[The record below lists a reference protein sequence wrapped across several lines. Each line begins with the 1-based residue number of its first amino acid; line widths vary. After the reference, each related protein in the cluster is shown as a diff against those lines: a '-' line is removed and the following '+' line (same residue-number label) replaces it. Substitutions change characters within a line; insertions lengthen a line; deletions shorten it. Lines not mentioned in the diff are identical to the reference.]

1 MSRRT
6 SVDRFAGFAPVA
18 LRLFLGVFLIYMA
31 QDNVFSAARM
41 TEFEHF
47 LDSFGFAMPVVSA
60 RVSVYAQFAC
70 GILILAGAF
79 TRWAALVMVVNFIVA
94 IVGVHSYLPFKTF
107 LEPCAML
114 AASLALVLGGPGR
127 LSVDAA
133 LARRASGGKGSV
145 VVTSA

>member
-1 MSRRT
+1 MSRLALT
-6 SVDRFAGFAPVA
+6 GLDRLSGYAPVA
-18 LRLFLGVFLIYMA
+18 LRVFVGVFLIYMA

-47 LDSFGFAMPVVSA
+47 LDAFGFAMPEVSA

-70 GILILAGAF
+70 GILILIGAF
-79 TRWAALVMVVNFIVA
+79 TRWAALVMIVNFVVA

-114 AASLALVLGGPGR
+114 AASLALFLGGPGK

-133 LARRASGGKGSV
+133 LARRA
-145 VVTSA
+145 T